1 MTDKFPENP
10 GPDLVGLPDM
20 CLTISIVYSGI
31 TSWRTSLAGLA
42 VLPIIRSARTCMRS
56 RATKVLRFG
65 MFLGLLV
72 LEMGLIV
79 GFYILPQFQARNA
92 PAGHWEMET
101 PLHDSPEMRLAVI
114 AFLGFVAV
122 GTIGLM
128 TMVWRAF
135 KELKIHE

>member
-1 MTDKFPENP
+1 
-10 GPDLVGLPDM
+10 
-20 CLTISIVYSGI
+20 
-31 TSWRTSLAGLA
+31 
-42 VLPIIRSARTCMRS
+42 MRS

-101 PLHDSPEMRLAVI
+101 PLHDSPGMRLAVI
-114 AFLGFVAV
+114 AFLGLVAV